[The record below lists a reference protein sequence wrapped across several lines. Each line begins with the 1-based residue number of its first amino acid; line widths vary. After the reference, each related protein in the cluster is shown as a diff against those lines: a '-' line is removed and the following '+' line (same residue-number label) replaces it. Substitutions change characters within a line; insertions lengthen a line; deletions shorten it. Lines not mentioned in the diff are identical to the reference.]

1 VGSMFRIFFVNFTL
15 LQVELFSWK
24 IKEKE
29 LWEMNI
35 EEKVAHCEKKNYHC
49 VFDFGSGGK
58 G

>member
-1 VGSMFRIFFVNFTL
+1 VNFTL